1 MFINLTAD
9 KRFLSLTFHFEPS
22 IVEVIKK
29 LPGRVFNAGSKAWRV
44 PVEYGDEVLT
54 ALLPLGFTPTY
65 EARRAIEAAT
75 APLPIKK
82 YNGSLPLYE
91 FQKKGVEFLSNLPSS
106 LLADVPGLGKTIQTI
121 GALEGSSRVLIICPA
136 SLKYS
141 WQEEIKKWDPLHVS
155 IVIDGD
161 KEERAQQWS
170 RSKNSFKPCYYIAN
184 YDLLLHDFYIIPK
197 DWDAIVCDEATRIS
211 NPKTKTYKYLQLLNA
226 KKRIALTGTP
236 VSNTPE
242 DLYGIVNWLRPGY
255 LGTFWQFQ
263 GLYCV
268 KEPKFH
274 RIIGYKNLDDL
285 AAKVSRLMLRRTKEE
300 VLTDFPP
307 KTIEN
312 IIFDLSPEEQKLYDN
327 VRKVIISELK
337 DLSIDPRTLN
347 LAPVNLLRLKQ
358 VTNHPDL
365 INTSSGLQS
374 SKLEALRELLRPVV
388 ASGEKAIIFT
398 QFAQMAKILITEL
411 AMYAPRV
418 IMGEVSAEDRQKAVT
433 EFKEDPAAKVMIC
446 TEAGGMGLNM
456 QAASYVVHYD
466 SPWSVAKL
474 LQREDRAHRI
484 GQKKPVTV
492 YNLIARNTIDEYVA
506 KVLHKKNKVSV
517 QLLQDQGR
525 LEDFGLTQEDVRL
538 ILRI

>member
-9 KRFLSLTFHFEPS
+9 RKSLALTFHFTPS
-22 IVEVIKK
+22 IVEVVKK
-29 LPGRVFNAGSKAWRV
+29 LPGRTFHPGTKRWLV
-44 PVEYGDEVLT
+44 PVEYGKEVLE
-54 ALLPLGFTPTY
+54 ALDPLGFVATND
-65 EARRAIEAAT
+65 AKRAIEVAT

-82 YNGSLPLYE
+82 YAGKLPLYE
-91 FQKKGVEFLSNLPSS
+91 FQKKGVDFMSNLPHS

-121 GALEGSSRVLIICPA
+121 GALESCSRILVLCPA

-141 WQEEIKKWDPLHVS
+141 WEEEIKKWSTPIETAVNTT
-155 IVIDGD
+155 VIDGN
-161 KEERAQQWS
+161 KEDRKTLWNI
-170 RSKNSFKPCYYIAN
+170 RRKYTIAN
-184 YDLLLHDFYIIPK
+184 YDLLLHDFENIPK

-211 NPKTKTYKYLQLLNA
+211 NPKTKTYKYLMLLA
-226 KKRIALTGTP
+226 AGKKIALTGTP

-263 GLYCV
+263 DNYCV

-285 AAKVSRLMLRRTKEE
+285 ATKVARLMLRRTKEE
-300 VLTDFPP
+300 VLTDFPA

-312 IIFDLSPEEQKLYDN
+312 IIFDLSDPEQKLYN
-327 VRKVIISELK
+327 NIRNQIVSELK
-337 DLSIDPRTLN
+337 LSENIDARTLGII
-347 LAPVNLLRLKQ
+347 PVKMLRLKQ
-358 VTNHPDL
+358 ATGHPSV
-365 INTSSGLQS
+365 ITGEPEKST
-374 SKLEALRELLRPVV
+374 KLDALLELLEPVIK
-388 ASGEKAIIFT
+388 SGEKAIIFT
-398 QFAQMAKILITEL
+398 QFAQMANILL
-411 AMYAPRV
+411 SQLNAYGPRIIDGSV
-418 IMGEVSAEDRQKAVT
+418 PAEDRQKAVQQFT
-433 EFKEDPAAKVMIC
+433 NDPECKVIIM
-446 TEAGGMGLNM
+446 TEAGAYGLNL

-466 SPWSVAKL
+466 MPWSIAKL
-474 LQREDRAHRI
+474 MQREDRAHRI

-517 QLLQDQGR
+517 KLLGDEGR